1 MWKASCSPP
10 APACPEH
17 WNSGWKWAL
26 PLSSFPH
33 IDGTAGDD
41 LALTMFGVL
50 SLTNLLSQ
58 HPVESR
64 RTHHT
69 ETLMTAELQKGACK
83 LDLEEPPPLLTGR
96 SMWRLWLAIES
107 WVTWA
112 PPLGLEY
119 VKETGHRGSSFGQTF
134 SRSADLKFINTSA
147 SHPIAYRSVLPSSP
161 WENVRLH
168 IPAIQLPAST
178 PLWAVTLCFPALQ
191 IWSLLKLQSQHSEDI
206 STSSS
211 WIQVGW
217 LSQSINQITM
227 ELNLSQMW
235 KCAQN
240 INN

>member
-1 MWKASCSPP
+1 MTLHLPCLKFWPCLSYLA
-10 APACPEH
+10 
-17 WNSGWKWAL
+17 AL
-26 PLSSFPH
+26 NEDSKNTTH
-33 IDGTAGDD
+33 RNTQV
-41 LALTMFGVL
+41 TWV
-50 SLTNLLSQ
+50 TERNLRAWYQ
-58 HPVESR
+58 
-64 RTHHT
+64 
-69 ETLMTAELQKGACK
+69 
-83 LDLEEPPPLLTGR
+83 EEPPPLLTGS
-96 SMWRLWLAIES
+96 SMWRFWLAIES

-134 SRSADLKFINTSA
+134 SRSADLKFISTSA

-217 LSQSINQITM
+217 LSQSINQISFKRFCNAFLQVWEHWDFT
-227 ELNLSQMW
+227 QG
-235 KCAQN
+235 
-240 INN
+240 I

>member
-1 MWKASCSPP
+1 MC
-10 APACPEH
+10 E
-17 WNSGWKWAL
+17 
-26 PLSSFPH
+26 
-33 IDGTAGDD
+33 
-41 LALTMFGVL
+41 VL
-50 SLTNLLSQ
+50 SLLELNSQ
-58 HPVESR
+58 HPAKTL
-64 RTHHT
+64 RTDHT
-69 ETLMTAELQKGACK
+69 ETLRSAELHRETCRLGTRKS
-83 LDLEEPPPLLTGR
+83 LPLLTGS
-96 SMWRLWLAIES
+96 SMWRFWLAIES

-119 VKETGHRGSSFGQTF
+119 VKETQHRGSSFGQKF
-134 SRSADLKFINTSA
+134 SRSVDLKFISTRTSR
-147 SHPIAYRSVLPSSP
+147 PIAYRSVLPSSP

-191 IWSLLKLQSQHSEDI
+191 IWSLLELQSQHSEGI